1 MVIFHSYVKLP
12 EGTLN
17 CDLMRNARKAI
28 QCLLQAISRGWSRN
42 PAPVGGRIPIISQE
56 IVQESQEFPK
66 CIPLESQKI
75 QPVFQAVYILYR
87 YIDI

>member
-42 PAPVGGRIPIISQE
+42 PAPVGGRIPIIIPRDSTG
-56 IVQESQEFPK
+56 ISRVPK